1 MCACVFLNIPALI
14 VCGAVAAIHAKPA
27 QTPTFQQILS
37 ILNTSEPS
45 SEVIKGSGDA
55 GVPGREPLPTR
66 SVGGASP
73 IRRAAMPATE
83 DAATAV
89 AAFVAYEARA
99 LEELAHC
106 ASAISPSLHSLLPEI
121 ANRLSTQLAAARA
134 NGAFLSQMLEDMDL
148 LDAPSEES
156 ASDAPPPSGD
166 EAAEAAQADV
176 NGVLLQLRREWSED
190 GAEERRQSFGPML
203 EALARFL
210 PSDHWSAADR
220 GAAGG
225 AAAGGAAAALTLTLT
240 LTQTLTQTLTPT
252 LSLSLSLTPTLT
264 LTLLLT
270 LTLTPTK
277 EAARLQ
283 PGSARSAECACCSPG
298 QALEGSSS
306 RRPG

>member
-1 MCACVFLNIPALI
+1 
-14 VCGAVAAIHAKPA
+14 
-27 QTPTFQQILS
+27 
-37 ILNTSEPS
+37 
-45 SEVIKGSGDA
+45 
-55 GVPGREPLPTR
+55 
-66 SVGGASP
+66 
-73 IRRAAMPATE
+73 MPAPE

-121 ANRLSTQLAAARA
+121 AERLSTQLAAARA
-134 NGAFLSQMLEDMDL
+134 NGAFWSQMLEDMDL
-148 LDAPSEES
+148 LDAPSDES

-210 PSDHWSAADR
+210 PADHWSAADR

-252 LSLSLSLTPTLT
+252 LSLRLTLNPTLT
-264 LTLLLT
+264 LTLLLP
-270 LTLTPTK
+270 LPRTPTK